1 VHREIVD
8 ARHIDVDLAIAVDVG
23 HGDAG
28 FPPVGISDA
37 GLPGDVLEL
46 IIPFVPIKL
55 VRPDVRG
62 EIQVRKPIAVD
73 IANCDAA
80 TIVVVKVV
88 DDVEARLGQRVGECD
103 ASGFGSEKLKKRPG
117 VRSRLAAR
125 KRENNNPGC
134 LRY

>member
-8 ARHIDVDLAIAVDVG
+8 ARHIDVDLAIAIDVG

-37 GLPGDVLEL
+37 GFPGYVLEL

-55 VRPDVRG
+55 VRPDVGG
-62 EIQVRKPIAVD
+62 EIQIRKPITVD
-73 IANCDAA
+73 VANRDST
-80 TIVVVKVV
+80 TIVVVEVV
-88 DDVEARLGQRVGECD
+88 DDVEARLGQSVGERD
-103 ASGFGSEKLKKRPG
+103 AGRFGGKKLKERPG